1 MFRDTYIKLILKEL
15 LNDPSLSNI
24 IYQIVLDLEIID
36 SQNIHKRL
44 SKNYKDGI
52 LLLYPKFLKT
62 AIFENIQY
70 NNQDEIDPGFTF
82 YTVDPL
88 ISCGY
93 NINWLITPPL
103 KYISPQLLNPPKKSK
118 RGIDIINKIQK
129 KYSSEIILKLIKKRN
144 RHHSY
149 ELHNEKYGIGKG
161 LWYDFD
167 NHIFI
172 NLKI

>member
-70 NNQDEIDPGFTF
+70 DNQDEIDPGFTF

-103 KYISPQLLNPPKKSK
+103 KYISPQLLNPPNKK

-129 KYSSEIILKLIKKRN
+129 KYPSEIILKLIKKRN

-161 LWYDFD
+161 LWYDFE